1 MSVAFTRLDGA
12 VAAGHTAGMKVA
24 ISIPDEIFSEGE
36 ALAKRFGTSRSE
48 IYRRALGEFIGRHA
62 EEPVT
67 RAMNEAI
74 DSIGAAPDDFS
85 AAACTARIEKSR
97 LVISQAD
104 VWWADL
110 GEPTGSAPGYRRPV
124 VVVQGDAF
132 NRSRIGTV
140 VCVPLTSNMKWA
152 EAPGNVMLSK
162 RSTGLEKD
170 SVANVSLLVALDKQ
184 QLVEHVGRISSRQL
198 ERVMVGI
205 DIVLGR

>member
-1 MSVAFTRLDGA
+1 M
-12 VAAGHTAGMKVA
+12 
-24 ISIPDEIFSEGE
+24 
-36 ALAKRFGTSRSE
+36 
-48 IYRRALGEFIGRHA
+48 
-62 EEPVT
+62 
-67 RAMNEAI
+67 
-74 DSIGAAPDDFS
+74 
-85 AAACTARIEKSR
+85 
-97 LVISQAD
+97 ISQAD

-124 VVVQGDAF
+124 VVVQCDAF

-140 VCVPLTSNMKWA
+140 VCVPLTSNMKWS

-170 SVANVSLLVALDKQ
+170 SVANVSLLVALDKH
-184 QLVEHVGRISSRQL
+184 QLVEQVGRISRRQL